1 MSHADP
7 KHVPEKGHKKAWDK
21 PRLERLGTIA
31 DIAGTPPPLAQANN
45 NKHS

>member
-1 MSHADP
+1 MSHTDP
-7 KHVPEKGHKKAWDK
+7 KNTPRKDKGKPWEK